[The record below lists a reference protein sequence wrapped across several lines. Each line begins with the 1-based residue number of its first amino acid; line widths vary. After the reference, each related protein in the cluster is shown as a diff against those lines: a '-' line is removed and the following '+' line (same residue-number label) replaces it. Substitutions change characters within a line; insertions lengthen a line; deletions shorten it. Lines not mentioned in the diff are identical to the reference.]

1 MMQKCKRFPVLIKAI
16 YFGIYPVFH
25 DICYILGKPFPVIS
39 RVFLLW
45 LAANCYFSELSLNPQ
60 ASMDQVA
67 QLAGVSAATVSRV
80 MTGSKPVSAQTRRRV
95 DAAIAQLGYR
105 ANAFGRSLS
114 TGESRLLLVL
124 VPDFANPYY
133 AEIISG
139 AATVA
144 RHSGYTLLPVD
155 LEESW
160 SHTDGAQSHLYSSL
174 TDGVINLV
182 PIVQESA
189 MVETARRK
197 PWVNCSEFL
206 PESEVPYVSIDHR
219 QAACD
224 AVQYLINQ
232 GHSRIALINS
242 DERFLYARQR
252 REGYELALQRAGIA
266 LRPELVRMTGS
277 TSYLH
282 GSQAA
287 AALLAT
293 AQPPSAV
300 FAVSDMLA
308 VGAIKAFRRANMRV
322 PNDIAVVGFDDI
334 PIAEVFEPA
343 LTTIAQPMQ
352 QLGAVAVELLL
363 KRLAGERPESRILSY
378 ALTLRESA

>member
-1 MMQKCKRFPVLIKAI
+1 MNDLPSIDA
-16 YFGIYPVFH
+16 
-25 DICYILGKPFPVIS
+25 
-39 RVFLLW
+39 
-45 LAANCYFSELSLNPQ
+45 
-60 ASMDQVA
+60 VA
-67 QLAGVSAATVSRV
+67 KLAGVSAATVSRV
-80 MTGSKPVSAQTRRRV
+80 INGSKPVSSDTRRRV
-95 DAAIAQLGYR
+95 EDSIKHLGYR

-114 TGESRLLLVL
+114 TGQSRLLLVL

-133 AEIISG
+133 AEIVSG

-144 RHSGYTLLPVD
+144 RQSGYTLLPVD

-160 SHTDGAQSHLYSSL
+160 RHDDGSLEALYSL
-174 TDGVINLV
+174 TDGVINMV
-182 PIVQESA
+182 PITNEST
-189 MVETARRK
+189 MVDTARRK

-206 PESEVPYVSIDHR
+206 PGSDVPYVSIDHR

-224 AVQYLINQ
+224 AVQYLINR
-232 GHSRIALINS
+232 GHKRIALINS

-252 REGYELALQRAGIA
+252 REGYELALQRAGLE
-266 LRPELVRMTGS
+266 LRPDLVRMAGA
-277 TSYLH
+277 TSYLG

-308 VGAIKAFRRANMRV
+308 IGAIKAFRRAGMRV
-322 PNDIAVVGFDDI
+322 PEDIAIVGFDDI
-334 PIAEVFEPA
+334 PIAEVFEPG

-352 QLGAVAVELLL
+352 ALGAVAVKLLL
-363 KRLAGERPESRILSY
+363 SRLSGTTPVSRILPY
-378 ALTLRESA
+378 TLTLRESA

>member
-1 MMQKCKRFPVLIKAI
+1 MDLQPASFSKANI
-16 YFGIYPVFH
+16 DCLFMNDLPSI
-25 DICYILGKPFPVIS
+25 D
-39 RVFLLW
+39 
-45 LAANCYFSELSLNPQ
+45 A
-60 ASMDQVA
+60 VA
-67 QLAGVSAATVSRV
+67 KLAGVSAATVSRV
-80 MTGSKPVSAQTRRRV
+80 INGSKPVSPETRRRV
-95 DAAIAQLGYR
+95 EDSIKRLGYR

-114 TGESRLLLVL
+114 TGQSRLLLVL

-133 AEIISG
+133 AEIVSG

-144 RHSGYTLLPVD
+144 RQSGYTLLPVD

-160 SHTDGAQSHLYSSL
+160 SHDDGSLEALYSL
-174 TDGVINLV
+174 TDGVINMV
-182 PIVQESA
+182 PITNEST
-189 MVETARRK
+189 MVDTARRK

-206 PESEVPYVSIDHR
+206 PGSDVPYVSIDHR

-224 AVQYLINQ
+224 AVQYLINR
-232 GHSRIALINS
+232 GHQRIALINS

-252 REGYELALQRAGIA
+252 REGYELALHRASLA
-266 LRPELVRMTGS
+266 LRPELIRMAGG
-277 TSYLH
+277 TSYLR

-293 AQPPSAV
+293 AQPPTAV

-308 VGAIKAFRRANMRV
+308 IGAIKAFRRAGMRV
-322 PNDIAVVGFDDI
+322 PDDVAVVGFDDI

-352 QLGAVAVELLL
+352 ALGAVAVELLL
-363 KRLAGERPESRILSY
+363 SRLAGGTPVSRILPY
-378 ALTLRESA
+378 TLTLRESA

>member
-1 MMQKCKRFPVLIKAI
+1 MDLQPASFSKANI
-16 YFGIYPVFH
+16 DCLFMNDLPSI
-25 DICYILGKPFPVIS
+25 D
-39 RVFLLW
+39 
-45 LAANCYFSELSLNPQ
+45 A
-60 ASMDQVA
+60 VA
-67 QLAGVSAATVSRV
+67 KLAGVSAATVSRV
-80 MTGSKPVSAQTRRRV
+80 INGTKPVSPETRRRV
-95 DAAIAQLGYR
+95 EDSIKRLGYR

-114 TGESRLLLVL
+114 TGQSRLLLVL

-133 AEIISG
+133 AEIVSG

-144 RHSGYTLLPVD
+144 RQSGYTLLPVD

-160 SHTDGAQSHLYSSL
+160 RHDDGSLEALYSL
-174 TDGVINLV
+174 TDGVINMV
-182 PIVQESA
+182 PITNEST
-189 MVETARRK
+189 MVDTARRK

-206 PESEVPYVSIDHR
+206 PGSDVPYVSIDHR

-224 AVQYLINQ
+224 AVQYLINR

-252 REGYELALQRAGIA
+252 REGYELALHRAGLE
-266 LRPELVRMTGS
+266 LRPELVRMAGV
-277 TSYLH
+277 TSYLG

-293 AQPPSAV
+293 AQPPTAV

-308 VGAIKAFRRANMRV
+308 IGAIKAFRRAGMRV
-322 PNDIAVVGFDDI
+322 PDDIAVVGFDDI
-334 PIAEVFEPA
+334 PIAEVFEPG

-352 QLGAVAVELLL
+352 ALGAVAVELLL
-363 KRLAGERPESRILSY
+363 SRLSGGTPASRILPY
-378 ALTLRESA
+378 TLALRESA